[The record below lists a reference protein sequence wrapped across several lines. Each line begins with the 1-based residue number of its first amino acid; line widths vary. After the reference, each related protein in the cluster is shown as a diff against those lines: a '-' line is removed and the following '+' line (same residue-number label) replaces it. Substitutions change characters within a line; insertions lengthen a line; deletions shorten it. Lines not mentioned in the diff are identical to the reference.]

1 MGGVF
6 VLESGVSWPNID
18 VVNQQSMHVGL
29 SHFAVMNMQRSPL
42 PEACTLSSFGS

>member
-6 VLESGVSWPNID
+6 LLESGVSWPNID

-29 SHFAVMNMQRSPL
+29 SRCAVMNMQRSPL